1 MKEGKM
7 NEFNISPKEIE
18 EGKTMG
24 GVAYITWIGLLIAF
38 ITGKENRYVMYH
50 VQQALI
56 VLLFAL
62 LTPIPVL
69 GWIIG
74 LGCLVFAIIGLLNG
88 FGGKVQPVP
97 VIGTIVYKFNLVKP
111 AAAPTQSAGTPD
123 VE

>member
-1 MKEGKM
+1 M

-18 EGKTMG
+18 DGKTMG

-69 GWIIG
+69 GWIVG
-74 LGCLVFAIIGLLNG
+74 LGCLVLAIMGLLNG
-88 FGGKVQPVP
+88 FAGKVQPVP
-97 VIGTIVYKFNLVKP
+97 LIGSIGYKFNLVKP
-111 AAAPTQSAGTPD
+111 ATTIQSAGTPD

>member
-1 MKEGKM
+1 M
-7 NEFNISPKEIE
+7 NEFNITPAEIE

-56 VLLFAL
+56 ILLFAL
-62 LTPIPVL
+62 VTPIPVI

-74 LGCLVFAIIGLLNG
+74 LACFVFAIMGIING
-88 FGGKVQPVP
+88 FSGKVQPAP
-97 VIGTIVYKFNLVKP
+97 IIGTIGYKFNLVKP
-111 AAAPTQSAGTPD
+111 AAPTSEAPPAPGSPD